1 MNNTMNDHEQ
11 VISEAE
17 RVLAMNQAR
26 QKMMTD
32 MQAIVATT
40 TNRLD
45 KADAKIVLRY
55 MSGKRGFNNRDYQ
68 MALTS
73 CKRLAT
79 KYERIVRGSA

>member
-1 MNNTMNDHEQ
+1 MNNHEQ
-11 VISEAE
+11 VLTEAE
-17 RVLAMNQAR
+17 RVLTMNLAR
-26 QKMMTD
+26 QKMMAE

-40 TNRLD
+40 TSQLD

-73 CKRLAT
+73 CKRLVA
-79 KYERIVRGSA
+79 KYERIAKGKS